1 MLRPIDLHNHSTR
14 SDGTFTPTELVKH
27 AREKKLLAFALT
39 DHDTTD
45 GIEEAMNAAASMK
58 KTDPDTPEV
67 VPGVELSTDYNGKDI
82 HIVGLFPDWD
92 SPAFKKEI
100 RGFADARIYRN
111 QKMCR
116 LLQADGYDVEYE
128 KVLARFPNTVL
139 ARPHFAQY
147 MMEQG
152 IVDSI
157 KQAFDKFIGDGCPY
171 FVPREKI
178 TPQKAV
184 KFLLRFHG
192 VPILAHPLQYKFS
205 QEKLETLVSTLCDAG
220 LLGIE
225 VYYNNHTP
233 ADTANLTRMAQRH
246 GLLPSGGS
254 DFHGTRKPN
263 LDMGTGYGHLFIPE
277 TILPPI
283 REASENLRAE
293 KH

>member
-1 MLRPIDLHNHSTR
+1 MIRPIDLHNHSTR

-58 KTDPDTPEV
+58 QLDPDTPEV

-92 SPAFKKEI
+92 TPAFKEEI
-100 RGFADARIYRN
+100 KNFADARVYRN

-128 KVLARFPNTVL
+128 KVLALHPDTVL

-147 MMEQG
+147 MMDKG
-152 IVDSI
+152 IVSSI
-157 KQAFDKFIGDGCPY
+157 QQAFDEFIGDGCPY

-184 KFLLRFHG
+184 QFLLKFHG
-192 VPILAHPLQYKFS
+192 VPILAHPLHYKLS
-205 QEKLETLVSTLCDAG
+205 DEDLEVLVTTLCEVG

-233 ADTANLTRMAQRH
+233 ADTEHIAQIAQQH

-254 DFHGTRKPN
+254 DFHGTRKPGI
-263 LDMGTGYGHLFIPE
+263 DMGTGYGNLFVPE

-283 REASENLRAE
+283 REASERLRSGT
-293 KH
+293 